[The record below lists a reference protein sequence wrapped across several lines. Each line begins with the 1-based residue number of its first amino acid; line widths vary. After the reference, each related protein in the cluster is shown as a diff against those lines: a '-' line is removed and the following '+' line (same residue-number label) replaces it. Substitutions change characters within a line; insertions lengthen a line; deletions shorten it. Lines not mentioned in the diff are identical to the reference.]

1 MGITLIGQTGLPA
14 VDPVAE
20 ESKPGSENVSTP
32 VPVTEEEI
40 ARRLGQ
46 LPKRS
51 TATPTLAQVKG

>member
-1 MGITLIGQTGLPA
+1 MGITLIGQTGLHAADPA
-14 VDPVAE
+14 AE
-20 ESKPGSENVSTP
+20 ESKTGSENVSIP
-32 VPVTEEEI
+32 VPVTEGEI